1 MAASDLQALSLQAQG
16 LRFHAVAAGPE
27 DGPLVIL
34 LHGFP
39 ETSYAWRHQ
48 IAPLA
53 EAGFRVVA
61 PDQRGYGGSDKPAGV
76 PAYQLNTLA
85 LDVIGLAQALGRQ
98 KFSVVGHD
106 WGGIVAWHLAMHHA
120 VHIERAAILNAPHPA
135 TLLRYT
141 LRNPL
146 QLVKSAYVGFFQ
158 LPLAPE
164 FTLSAANYQA
174 LCWALTRSSRPG
186 TFKPEEIKLY
196 RQAWAQQ
203 GALTTMLNWYRALLL
218 PSASKSPVRIAATVP
233 VRVIWGDRDSALER
247 GLAEEAVTW
256 CDNGEA
262 IHLPSATHW
271 LHHEESEFVNTLLLE
286 FLESSSNES
295 GNGNGSG
302 SRNDGNNHTARKNRK
317 DRTAASAATTTTAT
331 TNATKAGTKT
341 EAEAVG

>member
-1 MAASDLQALSLQAQG
+1 MAATPLQALSLQAQG
-16 LRFHAVAAGPE
+16 LHFHAVAAGPE

-48 IAPLA
+48 MAPLA
-53 EAGFRVVA
+53 EAGFRVLA
-61 PDQRGYGGSDKPAGV
+61 PDQRGYGGSDKPSGV
-76 PAYQLNTLA
+76 TAYQLNTLA
-85 LDVIGLAQALGRQ
+85 LDVIGLAQAVGRQ
-98 KFSVVGHD
+98 QFSVVGHD

-120 VHIERAAILNAPHPA
+120 THIERAAILNAPHPA

-164 FTLSAANYQA
+164 VMLGPGGHQA

-186 TFKPEEIKLY
+186 AFKAEDLKRY
-196 RQAWAQQ
+196 REAWAQP
-203 GALTTMLNWYRALLL
+203 GALTAMLNWYRALLL
-218 PSASKSPVRIAATVP
+218 PTAAKPPARIPATLP
-233 VRVIWGDRDSALER
+233 VRVIWGDRDTALER
-247 GLAEEAVTW
+247 GLAEEALTW
-256 CDNGEA
+256 CEQGEA

-286 FLESSSNES
+286 FLE
-295 GNGNGSG
+295 G
-302 SRNDGNNHTARKNRK
+302 GNNAGSAGRKTRK
-317 DRTAASAATTTTAT
+317 DRPAA
-331 TNATKAGTKT
+331 KADAKT